1 MKNVSGRRPLI
12 LAYHATS
19 AAWSSPLAI
28 SEEALGQHA
37 VHLRRRGY
45 EGLTFAEAERR
56 RGDGT
61 LPPRTV
67 VFSFDDGY
75 RSTLRAADVLARHG
89 YPGTVFVVTRFAESG
104 EPLRWEGIEHEL
116 AGGGDELAPLGW
128 DELAALA
135 GRGWEVGSHT
145 VTHPLLTSLS
155 AADLER
161 ELGESRRTVAARL
174 GDCRTIAYPYGQAD
188 DRVAAAAAAAGYT
201 AACTLTGAHLADE
214 PHLRPR
220 VNMTGAD
227 TGRRLAL
234 KVSPAGVGLRRS
246 AAARTVRRLRR
257 RRDWLPAPA
266 SEREPTRP

>member
-1 MKNVSGRRPLI
+1 MKNVSGHRPLM
-12 LAYHATS
+12 LAYHAVS
-19 AAWSSPLAI
+19 ATWGSPLAI
-28 SEEALGQHA
+28 SEQALDHQA
-37 VHLRRRGY
+37 AHLCRRGY

-56 RGDGT
+56 RIDGS

-75 RSTLRAADVLARHG
+75 RSTLRAAETLARHG
-89 YPGTVFVVTRFAESG
+89 YPGTVFAVTSFADSG

-116 AGGGDELAPLGW
+116 AGGGAELDPLSW
-128 DELAALA
+128 DELAGLVA
-135 GRGWEVGSHT
+135 RGWEVGSHT
-145 VTHPLLTSLS
+145 VTHPLLTGLS
-155 AADLER
+155 DADLER
-161 ELGESRRTVAARL
+161 ELVESRRTVSERL
-174 GDCRTIAYPYGQAD
+174 GECRTIAYPYGQAD
-188 DRVAAAAAAAGYT
+188 ARVAAAAAAAGYT

-246 AAARTVRRLRR
+246 SAARTVRRLRR

-266 SEREPTRP
+266 AERDIITP